1 MKKLFVV
8 FLLLLFN
15 YSYSQGLDFLP
26 KGLGIEVGLGY
37 NQLKFQAIP
46 TAPFFNSESELR
58 DAFKLTP
65 TFRISWEKEII
76 SNFALKTFISY
87 SITGGKSDKKANGY
101 EDEYIFKTLDLG
113 LFASYKFYN
122 TSFSIGGKYNRFLD
136 VTGRFYGSSV
146 DPANTNREWNEED
159 MSSFFNKGSFDLG
172 GRISYNYYHFTI
184 ALEGWYSVSELIN
197 KDYENLTNV
206 SSKRFQLLVGYQL

>member
-1 MKKLFVV
+1 MKKIFFV
-8 FLLLLFN
+8 FLLVLFN
-15 YSYSQGLDFLP
+15 NSYSQVLDFLP
-26 KGLGIEVGLGY
+26 RGLGIELGLGY
-37 NQLKFQAIP
+37 NQIKFQEIP
-46 TAPFFNSESELR
+46 TAPFFNSESLLR

-65 TFRISWEKEII
+65 TFRISWEKDII
-76 SNFALKTFISY
+76 RNFSIKPFISY
-87 SITGGKSDKKANGY
+87 SITGGKSNKSANGY

-146 DPANTNREWNEED
+146 DLANTNREWNEED
-159 MSSFFNKGSFDLG
+159 MSSLFKKWSIDLG
-172 GRISYNYYHFTI
+172 GRVSYSYYHFTI

-197 KDYENLTNV
+197 KDYENFTNV